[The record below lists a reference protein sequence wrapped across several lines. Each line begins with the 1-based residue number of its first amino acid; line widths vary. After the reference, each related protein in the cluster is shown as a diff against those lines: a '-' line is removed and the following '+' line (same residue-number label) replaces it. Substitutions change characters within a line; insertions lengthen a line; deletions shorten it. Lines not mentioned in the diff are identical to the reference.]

1 MKNSLLIATFVV
13 ASAGA
18 VGATVGA
25 FTGSL
30 ENLAGSDT
38 LYDVTTDLVT
48 PYNAT
53 TNPYGCQLI
62 QPQGTIGYMGGGS
75 GAGENAMIASPPT
88 QYVAPMSKMM
98 DTGIC
103 AHTPAPAAGCVI
115 GLDGVA
121 ILGATANSG
130 IPQCNGVSPAQ
141 DDAGCGS
148 VTDLANG
155 VNYSRTPINACG
167 QTFSS
172 YASILRILWFGGASG
187 AQNCDSMIRFCLS
200 NNYGD
205 FFENASCGA
214 AGSGDA
220 QVTQCQQIR
229 HLFRRDD
236 ASGTTDIFGSLLGFP
251 GPSIEKGGVQVENV
265 PAVVDQ
271 GLPVAANEYFMGSD
285 SFCNDSQNLAAP
297 FKATPEGQQIG
308 VENAFPSLVSNYAAN
323 DMQDRDPIRRDCFS
337 GSGGKLEEVCGPPT
351 QDPTIPGKAC
361 TTAAQCTALGGVC
374 ASGTCTC
381 TNNVCT
387 YPQGTT
393 SEGFA
398 VQCVADTDCVA
409 QNVPSSCSNPA
420 NCTTNI
426 GGICAQAQY
435 DEEQNPALVCLQGSC
450 NCLQGQCWYNT
461 ATLGLVL
468 PIVTTNHLDAEASST
483 QFPTVTCNSTAQ
495 VNAPTYQNAVTKKY
509 TILGLCPNGDY
520 PAGGACTVPAYTA
533 PGALYGNPNCYN
545 TGALSVSPISDGQA
559 SFISSGG
566 TVKPATS
573 IAGVSP
579 ASVDPRVFNA
589 YAYTNSD
596 PNWATDGNNW
606 DFAWDDSN
614 RPVAGN
620 AFFRLH
626 YFPKLNAQGNPIAGT
641 GTMANAAEVAQGT
654 TICTYTDATDQIGC
668 LVTAN
673 PCSFGYAGRGAVN
686 NSLTTSIRV
695 LGVPSTTECIQEFQY
710 PYTRKLYL
718 NSVFGFAGA
727 TTAPELQLA
736 QCESDAGIVDP
747 ALLKEGFV
755 QLPTNVNNGQP
766 YCEDYNELMLCT
778 AAQSGGVN
786 NPGCTNVQ
794 GTLGLCPG
802 INTTCGNGI
811 KEAYEDCDLGAVL
824 NGVADAGPDAA
835 GNGFNG
841 CSQTCR
847 YNQ

>member
-30 ENLAGSDT
+30 ESIAGSDT

-48 PYNAT
+48 PYNAA

-62 QPQGTIGYMGGGS
+62 QPQGTIGYKGGGS
-75 GAGENAMIASPPT
+75 GAGENGMIASPPT

-121 ILGATANSG
+121 ILGGTANAG
-130 IPQCNGVSPAQ
+130 TTACNGAPAQ
-141 DDAGCGS
+141 DDAGCAS
-148 VTDLANG
+148 VTDTTTGENF
-155 VNYSRTPINACG
+155 SRAITACG
-167 QTFSS
+167 ATFNG
-172 YASILRILWFGGASG
+172 YASLLRILWFGGPSG
-187 AQNCDSMIRFCLS
+187 SQNCDSWLRFCLA
-200 NNYGD
+200 NAYGA
-205 FFENASCGA
+205 FFENANCLAS
-214 AGSGDA
+214 GSGDA
-220 QVTQCQQIR
+220 QNTQCVAIR

-236 ASGTTDIFGSLLGFP
+236 ASGTTDIFGSLLGYP

-265 PAVVDQ
+265 AAVNQ
-271 GLPVAANEYFMGSD
+271 GLPASTYSYFMGSD
-285 SFCNDSQNLAAP
+285 SFCNNSQNLQGTP
-297 FKATPEGQQIG
+297 FYKTPEGQMVG
-308 VENAFPSLVSNYAAN
+308 VEGVAGCPGLVNNYAAN
-323 DMQDRDPIRRDCFS
+323 DMQNRDPLQRDCYS
-337 GSGGKLEEVCGPPT
+337 GSGGKEEEVCGPPI

-361 TTAAQCTALGGVC
+361 TTAAQCTAMGGVC

-381 TNNVCT
+381 TNNACT
-387 YPQGTT
+387 FPQGTT
-393 SEGFA
+393 SEGFT
-398 VQCVADTDCVA
+398 VQCVADSDCVPPM
-409 QNVPSSCSNPA
+409 PSSSNA
-420 NCTTNI
+420 TV
-426 GGICAQAQY
+426 GGICAQAEY
-435 DEEQNPALVCLQGSC
+435 DEAQNPPVTALQGSC
-450 NCLQGQCWYNT
+450 SCLNGECWYNT
-461 ATLGLVL
+461 ATVGLVV
-468 PIVTTNHLDAEASST
+468 PIVTTNSLDGEAYAT
-483 QFPTVTCNSTAQ
+483 QFPTVQCNSTTC
-495 VNAPTYQNAVTKKY
+495 VNAPLLQNAVNGKY
-509 TILGLCPNGDY
+509 NILGLCPNGDY
-520 PAGGACTVPAYTA
+520 PSGGTCTVPAYTA
-533 PGALYGNPNCYN
+533 PGALYGTPNCYN
-545 TGALSVSPISDGQA
+545 TGAVAVSPISDGQG
-559 SFISSGG
+559 SFICIGG
-566 TVKPATS
+566 TVKPATK

-579 ASVDPRVFNA
+579 ASVDPRVYNA

-596 PNWATDGNNW
+596 PNWQTDGNCW
-606 DFAWDDSN
+606 DEAWDDSN

-673 PCSFGYAGRGAVN
+673 PCSLGYAGRGAIN

-695 LGVPSTTECIQEFQY
+695 LGVPSTTECIQEFHY

-718 NSVFGFAGA
+718 NSLFGFDGA
-727 TTAPELQLA
+727 LTTPVPEFQLA
-736 QCESDAGIVDP
+736 QCESSSSIVGP
-747 ALLKEGFV
+747 ALIKEGFV
-755 QLPTNVNNGQP
+755 TLPTNVNNGQP

-786 NPGCTNVQ
+786 NPGCANVQ

-802 INTTCGNGI
+802 ISTTCGNGM